1 MAPDLTR
8 RAADLREQMD
18 DSGCDLPTLER
29 TYARFGTIN
38 ALVAGWR
45 RVYLRELRPRLSP
58 QRPATLLDIGC
69 GGGDVPRRLARWAR
83 RDGLRLQIT
92 GIDADER
99 AVAHTTGLP
108 SDPDVEFRQA
118 LSGDLVREGQEFDFV
133 ISNHL
138 LHHLTD
144 AELSGLLRDSAAL
157 GRVQVIHSDLARNA
171 LAYRAFSL
179 GARVF
184 PGTFIR
190 EDGLLSIRRS
200 FAVPELAALAPP
212 GWEVRPLFPFRLLLT
227 YAGPH
232 A

>member
-1 MAPDLTR
+1 MAPDFSR

-18 DSGCDLPTLER
+18 DPGCDLPTLRR
-29 TYARFGTIN
+29 TYARFGTVN
-38 ALVAGWR
+38 ALVSGWR
-45 RVYLRELRPRLSP
+45 RVYLRELRPRLSRE
-58 QRPATLLDIGC
+58 RPATLLDIGC
-69 GGGDVPRRLARWAR
+69 GGGDVARRLAQWAR
-83 RDGLRLQIT
+83 RDGLRLQVT

-99 AVAHTTGLP
+99 AVAHATGLP
-108 SDPDVEFRQA
+108 SDPDVDFRQA
-118 LSGDLVREGQEFDFV
+118 LSSDLVREGREFDFV

-144 AELSGLLRDSAAL
+144 AELSGLLQDSAAL

-171 LAYRAFSL
+171 LAYRAFSV

-200 FAVPELAALAPP
+200 HTAAELAALAPP
-212 GWEVRPLFPFRLLLT
+212 GWRVQPLFPFRLLLT
-227 YAGPH
+227 YDRSH